1 MLRDGFSDPIES
13 YLTEGGINGF
23 VEKEEVV
30 DGGVVEVEVGSF
42 VGSSPEIQG

>member
-13 YLTEGGINGF
+13 YLTEVGINGF

-30 DGGVVEVEVGSF
+30 DVGVVEVGSF
-42 VGSSPEIQG
+42 VGSSSEVQG